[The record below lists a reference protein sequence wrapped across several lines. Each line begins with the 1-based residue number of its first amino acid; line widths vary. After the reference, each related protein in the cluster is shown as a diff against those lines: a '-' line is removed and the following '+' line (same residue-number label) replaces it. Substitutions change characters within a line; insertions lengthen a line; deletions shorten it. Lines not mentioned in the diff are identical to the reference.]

1 MLNFL
6 TLIVFLII
14 PNILNAQETTSDLGG
29 LSSFLLFPFLFLL
42 MYLLLIRP
50 QTKKAKEHKNL
61 IENLKPNDEIITQGG
76 IIGKIIKIT
85 DNFAIIS
92 LNTNI
97 EIIIKKDAIMSS
109 LPKGTIKQ
117 IK

>member
-1 MLNFL
+1 MSTFIMLL
-6 TLIVFLII
+6 ITLSPTL
-14 PNILNAQETTSDLGG
+14 LNAQENIKNVKG
-29 LSSFLLFPFLFLL
+29 LSSFILFPLLFFL

-61 IENLKPNDEIITQGG
+61 LDNIKPNDEIITQSG

-85 DNFAIIS
+85 DNFVILS
-92 LNTNI
+92 LNTNV
-97 EIIIKKDAIMSS
+97 EIIIKKNTITSL